1 MGIFSDL
8 KKELSAI
15 NKQLKEDTK
24 KASGQ
29 FKDESK
35 KISTGFKDQ
44 SKKISTEFRE
54 DIQRNNALLSSE
66 MKENKNDSEEKLSD
80 HFEKTKSNNFSSNFK
95 ELKAEHKERI
105 KQYEKEL
112 RRPKVKIEIINGDE
126 ELGYDAYILEM
137 IQYNSGEVQFK
148 VKKEVQNEVFVFLN
162 FERTENIKKS
172 ALDVAG
178 WTFAGNMFFGKAGAL
193 AGGLGAQAGKDKSTA
208 ALFMVNKETKKK
220 IMLIIKCDSN
230 TLEKL
235 SHFTLSQES
244 FDENKVQPL
253 DKYAQL
259 EKLAK
264 LKEQGILTE
273 DEFTREKEKILN
285 D

>member
-1 MGIFSDL
+1 
-8 KKELSAI
+8 
-15 NKQLKEDTK
+15 
-24 KASGQ
+24 
-29 FKDESK
+29 
-35 KISTGFKDQ
+35 
-44 SKKISTEFRE
+44 
-54 DIQRNNALLSSE
+54 
-66 MKENKNDSEEKLSD
+66 
-80 HFEKTKSNNFSSNFK
+80 
-95 ELKAEHKERI
+95 
-105 KQYEKEL
+105 
-112 RRPKVKIEIINGDE
+112 
-126 ELGYDAYILEM
+126 M

-148 VKKEVQNEVFVFLN
+148 VKKEVQNEVFIFLN

-193 AGGLGAQAGKDKSTA
+193 AGGLGAQAGKDRSTA

-253 DKYAQL
+253 DKYVQL